1 MTSTNLHT
9 LEITYRRL
17 SELRPFQGNARR
29 HSRKQLAQI
38 SASIQKFGFTNPVL
52 IADDDQILAGHG
64 RLEAAKLLGM
74 SDIPTV
80 RLSQMTEVD
89 RRAYVIA
96 DNKLA
101 LNAGWD
107 SEVLAGEM
115 QALIEIGFD
124 VELTGFS
131 LTEIDLTIAQAEQSK
146 PSGREEND
154 DRSPPLDATSVTR
167 PGDVWLLGRHRL
179 LCADARDS
187 TSYRVLMGDERA
199 QLMFT
204 DPPYNVPVMGHVC
217 GLGRTRHRE
226 FVMAAGEMTPAQFV
240 SFLTSTLGNGAAYCA
255 NGSIAYV
262 CMDWRHVAELSEA
275 GRTVFNELKN
285 ICIWNKTNGG
295 MGTFYRSKH
304 EFVFVFKI
312 GDAPHLN
319 TFGLGETGRHRTNV
333 WDYPGVNSPHAGR
346 SSELEM
352 HPTVKPVA
360 LVKDAVLDCSRR
372 GGIVLD
378 IFGGS
383 GTTLIAAERT
393 GRTARVIEFDA
404 LYCDLIVR
412 RYEELTGRSA
422 KLERTGQ
429 EFSAAAHR
437 ASAAQPNEETSN
449 A

>member
-1 MTSTNLHT
+1 MTSITPHI

-17 SELRPFQGNARR
+17 SDLRPFEGNARR

-38 SASIQKFGFTNPVL
+38 AASIRKFGFTNPVL
-52 IADDDQILAGHG
+52 VTDDNQILAGHG
-64 RLEAAKLLGM
+64 RVEAAKSLDM
-74 SDIPTV
+74 SEVPTV
-80 RLSQMTEVD
+80 RLSQMTEAD

-131 LTEIDLTIAQAEQSK
+131 LAEIDLTIAEAEQSK
-146 PSGREEND
+146 PSSKDSND
-154 DRSPPLDATSVTR
+154 DQIPPLRTTAVTC

-179 LCADARDS
+179 LCGDARES
-187 TSYRVLMGDERA
+187 TSYATLMGDERA
-199 QLMFT
+199 ELMFT
-204 DPPYNVPVMGHVC
+204 DPPYNVPIMGHVC

-226 FVMAAGEMTPAQFV
+226 FAMAGGEMTPTQFTG
-240 SFLTSTLGNGAAYCA
+240 FLTSTLGNSAAYCA
-255 NGSIAYV
+255 NGAIAYV
-262 CMDWRHVAELSEA
+262 CMDWRHIAELSEA

-285 ICIWNKTNGG
+285 VCVWNKTNGG

-304 EFVFVFKI
+304 EFVFVFKV

-319 TFGLGETGRHRTNV
+319 TFGLGDTGRYRTNV
-333 WDYPGVNSPHAGR
+333 WDYPGVNSPHVGR
-346 SSELEM
+346 ASELEM

-360 LVKDAVLDCSRR
+360 LVKDAILDCSRR
-372 GGIVLD
+372 GAIVLD
-378 IFGGS
+378 MFGGS

-393 GRTARVIEFDA
+393 GRTARLIEFDPH
-404 LYCDLIVR
+404 YCDVIVR
-412 RYEELTGRSA
+412 RYEELTGRSGR
-422 KLERTGQ
+422 LEATGQ
-429 EFSAAAHR
+429 EFATVADAAVVRQH
-437 ASAAQPNEETSN
+437 SEEPTD

>member
-1 MTSTNLHT
+1 MTSTKPHT

-17 SELRPFQGNARR
+17 SELRPFKRNARR

-38 SASIQKFGFTNPVL
+38 AASIQKFGFTNPVL
-52 IADDDQILAGHG
+52 IADDDQILAGHA
-64 RLEAAKLLGM
+64 RLEAAKSLGM
-74 SDIPTV
+74 SEIPTV
-80 RLSQMTEVD
+80 RLSQMTEDD

-107 SEVLAGEM
+107 TEVLAGEM
-115 QALIEIGFD
+115 LALIEIGFD

-131 LTEIDLTIAQAEQSK
+131 LAEIDLTIAQAEQSQ
-146 PSGREEND
+146 PCGRDVDD
-154 DRSPPLDATSVTR
+154 DRTPPLDATPVTR

-187 TSYRVLMGDERA
+187 TSYPALMGNEQA

-217 GLGRTRHRE
+217 GRGRARHRE
-226 FVMAAGEMTPAQFV
+226 FAMAAGEMTPVQFIR
-240 SFLTSTLGNGAAYCA
+240 FLTATLGNGAASCA

-285 ICIWNKTNGG
+285 ICVWNKTNGG

-319 TFGLGETGRHRTNV
+319 AFGLGETGRHRTNV

-360 LVKDAVLDCSRR
+360 LVRDAILDCSRR

-383 GTTLIAAERT
+383 GTTVIAAERT
-393 GRTARVIEFDA
+393 GRTARVIEFDP
-404 LYCDLIVR
+404 LYCDVIVR

-429 EFSAAAHR
+429 EFAAAADHVL
-437 ASAAQPNEETSN
+437 AARLTETSSN
-449 A
+449 G

>member
-1 MTSTNLHT
+1 MTSTKPHT

-17 SELRPFQGNARR
+17 SELRPFDGNARR

-131 LTEIDLTIAQAEQSK
+131 LAEIDLTIAQAEQSK
-146 PSGREEND
+146 PSGRDVDD
-154 DRSPPLDATSVTR
+154 DRIPPLDATPVTR
-167 PGDVWLLGRHRL
+167 PGDVWLVGRHRL
-179 LCADARDS
+179 LCGDARDS
-187 TSYRVLMGDERA
+187 TSYKALMGDERA

-204 DPPYNVPVMGHVC
+204 DPPYNVPIMGHVC

-226 FVMAAGEMTPAQFV
+226 FAMAAGEMTPAQFI
-240 SFLTSTLGNGAAYCA
+240 SFLTSTLGNGAACA

-285 ICIWNKTNGG
+285 ICVWNKTNGG

-352 HPTVKPVA
+352 HPTVA
-360 LVKDAVLDCSRR
+360 LVKDAILDCSRR

-393 GRTARVIEFDA
+393 GRTARVIEFDPP
-404 LYCDLIVR
+404 YCDVIVR

-429 EFSAAAHR
+429 ESAAAADHVL
-437 ASAAQPNEETSN
+437 AARLTKESSN
-449 A
+449 G